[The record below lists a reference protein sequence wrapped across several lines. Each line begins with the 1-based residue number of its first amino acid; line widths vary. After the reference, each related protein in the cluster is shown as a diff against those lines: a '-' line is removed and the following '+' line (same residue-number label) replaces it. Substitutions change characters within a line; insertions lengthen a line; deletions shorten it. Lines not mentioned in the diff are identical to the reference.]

1 MCLNRFMTSKQGG
14 CDKGG
19 ATSRHIHIM
28 CVLQY
33 MCVLLVAPLLCGVC
47 TCVCVCVCTCVH
59 VCVYVCV
66 CMCVYMCTCVCV
78 CVCVYVCVHVCV
90 YVCVR
95 VCLVHAAS
103 RDNLQLL

>member
-47 TCVCVCVCTCVH
+47 ACVHVYMCVCTCVCVCVCTCVH

-66 CMCVYMCTCVCV
+66 CMCVYMCVCT
-78 CVCVYVCVHVCV
+78 CVYVCVWYMQQAETTYNC
-90 YVCVR
+90 
-95 VCLVHAAS
+95 S
-103 RDNLQLL
+103 EES